1 MNKNKLRKKRIV
13 CSVLSAALLTNSFH
27 VAAAANAASSYK
39 DGTYTGTASGFLG
52 DITVSITVT
61 DGAIAAIDVTDQK
74 DTPSYWERAE
84 AVIPEIIAANGTE
97 GVDAVSGASKN
108 KVTDTSASIK
118 RTADGDREITITDS
132 KGNVLDKYT
141 VDPQTGK
148 GVNSANEAVDLPQ
161 TGINSMYKLFII
173 FGAFMMIGLGILC
186 IKGSMTARRREE

>member
-13 CSVLSAALLTNSFH
+13 CAVLSAALMTNSVHF
-27 VAAAANAASSYK
+27 AAVSGASAYK
-39 DGTYTGTASGFLG
+39 DGTYTGTAGGFLG
-52 DITVSITVT
+52 DITVSVTVT

-97 GVDAVSGASKN
+97 GVDTVSGASKN

-118 RTADGDREITITDS
+118 RTADGDSEITITDS